1 MTFMVHSEKLEEY
14 FKQFDLE
21 KLLDFMRRIY
31 RFHYVKT
38 RGDDGL
44 YFWFGDR
51 DWDMKSYCP
60 MIHLG
65 NYSIIFID
73 YSEDQIIKKYDRYYR
88 LKAFI

>member
-1 MTFMVHSEKLEEY
+1 MGFLIHSPKLEEH

-21 KLLDFMRRIY
+21 KCIGFLMTIFK
-31 RFHYVKT
+31 FHYVKT

-51 DWDMKSYCP
+51 DWDMKSQCP
-60 MIHLG
+60 MMHLG

-73 YSEDQIIKKYDRYYR
+73 YSEDQVIKMYDRYYR